1 MLSIEERTLNF
12 AARIFYLSKQLRE
25 VYHEYSLA
33 DQILRSGTSIGA
45 NYEEARGAISKADFI
60 AKTSIS
66 LKEAR
71 ETRYWLKLFFQIK
84 LIDNELYTELLGNCN
99 SIINIL
105 GKAIR
110 TVQTQ
115 KSINQIEKNKVKN

>member
-25 VYHEYSLA
+25 VHHEYSLA

-84 LIDNELYTELLGNCN
+84 LIDNELYTDLLSNCN